1 MRPFVLCISFAMHNM
16 GQAKSKHPTKERE
29 VMQYRLDKSA
39 YARWYT
45 ERFREPPDPQLMA
58 AGATVI
64 VELEKKSK
72 LSSPNEKVVHVHTT
86 KGSVGVPLE
95 MGFVVAKRCLVPYL
109 KDR

>member
-1 MRPFVLCISFAMHNM
+1 
-16 GQAKSKHPTKERE
+16 
-29 VMQYRLDKSA
+29 MQYRLDKSA

-58 AGATVI
+58 ADSTVI
-64 VELEKKSK
+64 VELEKRSK
-72 LSSPNEKVVHVHTT
+72 LSSQNDKVVHVHTA

-109 KDR
+109 ES